1 MKITIL
7 ATLLVFLAYFLLLY
21 GAVGFIQDKR
31 FSPPPRRR
39 IWPPSPTG
47 RSASAARTPSA
58 G

>member
-7 ATLLVFLAYFLLLY
+7 ATLLVFLAYFLLPY

-31 FSPPPRRR
+31 FFASARRR
-39 IWPPSPTG
+39 IWPRSPTG